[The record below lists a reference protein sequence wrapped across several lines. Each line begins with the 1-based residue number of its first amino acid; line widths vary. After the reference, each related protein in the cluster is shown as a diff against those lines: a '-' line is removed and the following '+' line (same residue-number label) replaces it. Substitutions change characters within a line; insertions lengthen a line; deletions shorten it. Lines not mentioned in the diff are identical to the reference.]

1 MNAQRNQIALLH
13 GAGYTGGE
21 LIRLLLAHPVARL
34 HAVTSRSAAG
44 QPAWSAHPNLRGQLD
59 LVFSDPDAFDPSEA
73 DIIFIAAEHGRSA
86 RLAAALL
93 ADGFDGMII
102 DLSADFRLGRPE
114 LYETWYDFEHPAP
127 DLLSSFVYGLPEVCA
142 PYPPG
147 TRHIA
152 NPGCFATGVSLALW
166 PAVRRMKR
174 IDAFVTAWTGASGSG
189 ARPKPATHF
198 PIRDG
203 NARAYKALRHQHL
216 PEIQQVL
223 GPGATIRFVPV
234 SGPWTR
240 GIWGVAD
247 VPLPPGVG
255 AADVD
260 EWYAEAYAGCPL
272 VRLYPDALPELR
284 FAAHSPFC
292 DIGWMVR
299 DGRLLVGFAEDN
311 LIKGAAGQAI
321 QNMNLLL
328 GLPETTGLLP
338 AERPAP
344 QTRKDAP

>member
-1 MNAQRNQIALLH
+1 MNSRHHRIALLH

-34 HAVTSRSAAG
+34 HAVTSRSYAG
-44 QPAWSAHPNLRGQLD
+44 QPAWRAHPNLRGQLD
-59 LVFSDPDAFDPSEA
+59 LVFSDPDAFDPAEA

-86 RLAAALL
+86 PLAAALL
-93 ADGFDGMII
+93 ADGFDGILI
-102 DLSADFRLGRPE
+102 DLSADFRLDQAD

-127 DLLSSFVYGLPEVCA
+127 DLLASFVYGLPEICV
-142 PYPPG
+142 PYPPE
-147 TRHIA
+147 TKHIA

-166 PAVRRMKR
+166 PAAQHMDRM
-174 IDAFVTAWTGASGSG
+174 DAFVTAWTGASGSG
-189 ARPKPATHF
+189 ARPKATTHF
-198 PIRDG
+198 PTRDG

-223 GPGATIRFVPV
+223 GPRATVRFVPV
-234 SGPWTR
+234 SGPWSR
-240 GIWGVAD
+240 GVWGVAD
-247 VPLPPGVG
+247 VPLPPD
-255 AADVD
+255 AAASDVD
-260 EWYAEAYAGCPL
+260 GWYTEAYADCPL

-284 FAAHSPFC
+284 FSVHSPFC

-321 QNMNLLL
+321 QNLNLLL
-328 GLPETTGLLP
+328 GLPAATGLLP
-338 AERPAP
+338 AP
-344 QTRKDAP
+344 QAS